1 MYRYPKPLFVALAL
15 ASAVAG
21 AVAAKNSVEDDT
33 VAVAAAKIPLL
44 QAVAM
49 AEQYAKGRAT
59 HAAFENSRTGWVYG
73 VEVASGAKVFDVRV
87 DANSGVVLSSV
98 EDHADGDQ
106 EQDD

>member
-1 MYRYPKPLFVALAL
+1 MHSYPKPLFVALAL

-21 AVAAKNSVEDDT
+21 AFAAKSSVEDDT
-33 VAVAAAKIPLL
+33 TAIATAKIPLA
-44 QAVAM
+44 QAVAT

-59 HAAFENSRTGWVYG
+59 HAGFENSRAGWVYG

-87 DANSGVVLSSV
+87 DANSGVVISAA
-98 EDHADGDQ
+98 EDQADGDQ